1 MLLRRRAAVGRHRGV
16 RSTSHSQG
24 TIGSPSRRVRP
35 VLSVAHSLEEE
46 FSEGRVVMKAKG
58 EPASCVKHEN
68 CLVSPEELIHLGPA
82 LGLIAFLGCVDILV
96 RRVRTLAA
104 I

>member
-1 MLLRRRAAVGRHRGV
+1 MRAACPRPQVFRTDRFELRLRHALPLLNG
-16 RSTSHSQG
+16 
-24 TIGSPSRRVRP
+24 
-35 VLSVAHSLEEE
+35 
-46 FSEGRVVMKAKG
+46 
-58 EPASCVKHEN
+58 KHEN

-82 LGLIAFLGCVDILV
+82 LGLIAFLGCVDVLV